1 MSEASSGP
9 DGGGAED
16 LQEHLLPAGEDLE
29 LDLPSVHAS
38 VRMARHLIQA
48 FAKERIAAE
57 DEIDTLALVATELLS
72 NAVDHGGGNAAMEE
86 ADLEGDVR
94 MGLHLKI
101 GAEAWVLSVDDQG
114 GADPSVIQGMLDD
127 SVLPD
132 LEDERGRGMF
142 LLTTMVD
149 EIDAETNPARDGVRI
164 TARRKHLRDS

>member
-1 MSEASSGP
+1 MSGTPSDSDP
-9 DGGGAED
+9 DPLGEYP
-16 LQEHLLPAGEDLE
+16 LPTGEDLE
-29 LDLPSVHAS
+29 LDLPAVHAS

-48 FAKERIAAE
+48 FAKGRIAAE

-86 ADLEGDVR
+86 ADLVGDVR
-94 MGLHLKI
+94 MGLRLKV
-101 GAEAWVLSVDDQG
+101 GKETWVLSVDDQG
-114 GADPSVIQGMLDD
+114 GADPTLIQGMLDD

-149 EIDAETNPARDGVRI
+149 EIDAETNPAKNGVRI
-164 TARRKHLRDS
+164 TARRKHLRDA